1 MHQIYRKTY
10 KYSEMEQKMVEARMK
25 EQIYG
30 DYYKIL
36 KHTKLDCYGM
46 TIWNEIF
53 GTKGHAKFFST
64 LDLQSQYYQFG
75 IREEKSL
82 LRHRWEWQG
91 VALFM
96 EVLTIWFKECT
107 SKVSTCDG

>member
-1 MHQIYRKTY
+1 MMHQIYRKTY

-46 TIWNEIF
+46 TI
-53 GTKGHAKFFST
+53 
-64 LDLQSQYYQFG
+64 
-75 IREEKSL
+75 
-82 LRHRWEWQG
+82 
-91 VALFM
+91 
-96 EVLTIWFKECT
+96 
-107 SKVSTCDG
+107 